1 MNDSLN
7 MDQINTLDTRK
18 KHAYGDLELKYV
30 YQFFIWSKKWQFL
43 SGYFFFSGAKYPDAL
58 QEHPDMTLF
67 TTFILNTGNPY
78 CFDTGMALLIPN
90 FFSVIKKLT

>member
-43 SGYFFFSGAKYPDAL
+43 SGYFFFFRGKISGRITRTSGHDFVHDFYI
-58 QEHPDMTLF
+58 E
-67 TTFILNTGNPY
+67 Y
-78 CFDTGMALLIPN
+78 W
-90 FFSVIKKLT
+90 

>member
-1 MNDSLN
+1 MF
-7 MDQINTLDTRK
+7 INFSFGQKNGNFCPD
-18 KHAYGDLELKYV
+18 
-30 YQFFIWSKKWQFL
+30 I
-43 SGYFFFSGAKYPDAL
+43 FFSGAKYPDAL